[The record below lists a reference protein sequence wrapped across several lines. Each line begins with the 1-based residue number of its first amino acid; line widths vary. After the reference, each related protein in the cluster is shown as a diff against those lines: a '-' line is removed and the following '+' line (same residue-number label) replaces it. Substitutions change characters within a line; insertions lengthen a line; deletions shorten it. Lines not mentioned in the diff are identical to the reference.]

1 MKQQTMFGQIPQ
13 FLGKFLSPETFNGYS
28 LLVFQFYILFY
39 VVLCPIIAKRHSD
52 EMGTFTCAYVESKE
66 KDPIRTDCLNQFR
79 EQYDLSIPIY
89 AVTILHL
96 ILVIIISIFY
106 SMEAKIRMKEPH
118 FVENSKLDARYQQR
132 RKSSW
137 LFDAYLTQ
145 MILKLVVGF
154 IFSVLEIVY
163 FLQHTDFP
171 LYYDCEY
178 RRTSLSRP
186 VQQLNSHA
194 SVTEVSIATSP
205 ETQRYSCTYQKD
217 GIKSLFITFFCTLNI
232 IFLVTLSYEIVHIW
246 VRATR
251 EKHFKE
257 DLFFSA
263 VHIRC
268 EDPVKLF
275 ITGFKNNVR
284 QSIKKSAKICLSSVR
299 RRRPKTTRH

>member
-1 MKQQTMFGQIPQ
+1 MSGQILK
-13 FLGKFLSPETFNGYS
+13 FLGKFLPPETFNGYS
-28 LLVFQFYILFY
+28 LMVLHLYILFY

-52 EMGTFTCAYVESKE
+52 EMGTFTCAYVKSKE

-118 FVENSKLDARYQQR
+118 FVENSKLDACYQQR

-171 LYYDCEY
+171 LNYDCEY

-194 SVTEVSIATSP
+194 SVTEVSIVTSP

-217 GIKSLFITFFCTLNI
+217 GI
-232 IFLVTLSYEIVHIW
+232 
-246 VRATR
+246 
-251 EKHFKE
+251 
-257 DLFFSA
+257 
-263 VHIRC
+263 
-268 EDPVKLF
+268 
-275 ITGFKNNVR
+275 
-284 QSIKKSAKICLSSVR
+284 
-299 RRRPKTTRH
+299 